1 MEKRGGIKEG
11 HNALIIT
18 LSEDQSF
25 VKIFD
30 NKDKLV
36 RHSQTRGASEI
47 QHIAHPGEYRV
58 ETDGIIKKLSSK
70 LIEIKGPI

>member
-18 LSEDQSF
+18 LLGDQSF

-30 NKDKLV
+30 DKDKLV

-47 QHIAHPGEYRV
+47 QHIAESGEYRV
-58 ETDGIIKKLSSK
+58 ETDGTIKKISSK
-70 LIEIKGPI
+70 LIEIEGPI